1 MNKLVKRLKEKDMYI
16 PNEIKSD
23 ERWKLVPLKQKT
35 ELGAWLQKIQVGQL
49 IEGGQ
54 YYPNRGLRSLIFKI
68 ECDFVTHSNPAFGN
82 SAQTSVK
89 VVVHRLVV
97 RVDPRYSSYQTQ
109 NKLQTDTFVTF
120 DRRKFPYTIIA
131 KAQQM
136 DLSDET
142 S

>member
-1 MNKLVKRLKEKDMYI
+1 MNKFVKKLKEKDMYI
-16 PNEIKSD
+16 PNAIKSH
-23 ERWKLVPLKQKT
+23 ESWKLVPLKQKT

-49 IEGGQ
+49 VEGDQ
-54 YYPNRGLRSLIFKI
+54 HYNKFVRSIIFKV
-68 ECDFVTHSNPAFGN
+68 ECNFVTRSFGN

-89 VVVHRLVV
+89 VLVHRLVV
-97 RVDPRYSSYQTQ
+97 GVNPRSIYRSELLKQ
-109 NKLQTDTFVTF
+109 KLQVDTFDTF

-131 KAQQM
+131 EAQQM